1 MKKALVSGANGF
13 VGAAVVKELAA
24 NGYEVFALAKKII
37 MTISL

>member
-24 NGYEVFALAKKII
+24 NGYKYLH
-37 MTISL
+37 